1 MCCVNSSSDQQS
13 NTWAWLI
20 LRWLFLQ
27 NIKYL
32 LTHFFCKIEIEL
44 ISSGM
49 ITFCWKLKMR
59 ILSVHKS
66 FKTYQVDCSWT
77 FTFAQGHYF
86 KRPLQ
91 LNPWWGSKAP
101 FKSNIPDPET
111 HTQGDIFWRT
121 NQLLRM
127 RDIFLYF
134 QKWGRRP
141 LPIVKIGKL
150 FFGIFIC
157 EGRRRG
163 PIGKIVLA
171 RCCGLFCLG
180 AVPLWSNRWYLC
192 HPTSL

>member
-1 MCCVNSSSDQQS
+1 MCCINSSSDQQS
-13 NTWAWLI
+13 NTWVWLI

-111 HTQGDIFWRT
+111 HTQGDIFWWT
-121 NQLLRM
+121 KIPLL
-127 RDIFLYF
+127 
-134 QKWGRRP
+134 
-141 LPIVKIGKL
+141 IVKNERH
-150 FFGIFIC
+150 IFVFS
-157 EGRRRG
+157 EVR
-163 PIGKIVLA
+163 KK
-171 RCCGLFCLG
+171 
-180 AVPLWSNRWYLC
+180 
-192 HPTSL
+192 TSTNCKEYCPRNKEW

>member
-1 MCCVNSSSDQQS
+1 MCCIKSSSDQQI

-32 LTHFFCKIEIEL
+32 LTHFFGKIGIQL
-44 ISSGM
+44 ISSGV

-101 FKSNIPDPET
+101 FESNIPDPGT
-111 HTQGDIFWRT
+111 HTLGDLFGERI
-121 NQLLRM
+121 
-127 RDIFLYF
+127 
-134 QKWGRRP
+134 RP
-141 LPIVKIGKL
+141 LPIVENFARDKKL
-150 FFGIFIC
+150 LRIRDIFCIFIS
-157 EGRRRG
+157 EEED
-163 PIGKIVLA
+163 L
-171 RCCGLFCLG
+171 
-180 AVPLWSNRWYLC
+180 Y
-192 HPTSL
+192 